1 MVVTEAVIRKHF
13 EALEAGDIEKIGAL
27 LADDF
32 IQDWPQSGERVR
44 GREACTRVY
53 SNYPGGGPRVTLRR
67 ILGSG
72 NVWVVEADADYSGK
86 PVQIVSILEFR
97 NGSLAHQTDYFADP
111 FEAPAW
117 RMQWVERMA

>member
-1 MVVTEAVIRKHF
+1 MAITNSAIRAHF
-13 EALEAGDIEKIGAL
+13 EALQRSDAAAISAF

-44 GREACTRVY
+44 GREACVRIY
-53 SNYPGGGPRVTLRR
+53 ANYPGGGPTVTVKR

-72 NVWVVEADADYSGK
+72 DVWVAEAIADYSGK
-86 PVQIVSILEFR
+86 PVHMVAIMEFR
-97 NGSLAHQTDYFADP
+97 DDLLVHETDYFADP

-117 RMQWVERMA
+117 RMQWVESIR

>member
-1 MVVTEAVIRKHF
+1 MVLTQSVIRQHF
-13 EALEAGDIEKIGAL
+13 EALQRGDADKIAAL

-44 GREACTRVY
+44 GREACVRIYT
-53 SNYPGGGPRVTLRR
+53 NYPGGGPAVTLKR

-72 NVWVVEADADYSGK
+72 DVWVVEANADYSGK
-86 PVQIVSILEFR
+86 PVQMVAILEFR
-97 NGSLAHQTDYFADP
+97 NDALVHETDYFADP

-117 RMQWVERMA
+117 RMQWVEQIP